1 FHARWDSKQP
11 LSEQALGQQIQESN
25 RKYAETFSNFHK
37 KKGYPHS
44 RRFQTEEVY
53 NKREPSA
60 QGLTYEALSVGWTGV
75 IDLGSQTVVVEFDTV
90 SPSKAAVR
98 RNSGTRNVRLWK
110 SSADCLIEPDAYD
123 PGLSGVAVDMHF
135 QFDART
141 PEGDNFVG
149 RLFLDDMEFA
159 GLGLKEIAVGRAATR
174 FLEPTR
180 APAEGICGLA
190 SQEISVLD
198 QAGFF
203 YALLFDNMLDAPIFA
218 FALSRSGYSELSIGG
233 TNPTLFR
240 DLSFVHLDAE
250 EGFFFIEGSFMLP
263 RQLLPFEFL

>member
-1 FHARWDSKQP
+1 M
-11 LSEQALGQQIQESN
+11 
-25 RKYAETFSNFHK
+25 
-37 KKGYPHS
+37 
-44 RRFQTEEVY
+44 
-53 NKREPSA
+53 
-60 QGLTYEALSVGWTGV
+60 
-75 IDLGSQTVVVEFDTV
+75 
-90 SPSKAAVR
+90 R

-135 QFDART
+135 QFNAQT

-240 DLSFVHLDAE
+240 DLAFVHLDAE
-250 EGFFFIEGSFMLP
+250 EGFFFIEGSFVLH
-263 RQLLPFEFL
+263 RQLLPFEFLLDTTSRVIRGSLGNANVLFTSLGLQTRRIGS